1 MRERGAFSEERAVEL
16 GFARE
21 DLGARRK
28 SRSVD
33 GLRVAR
39 NRKPAKWAGNRKSA
53 KWAGGRLARFEY
65 LSNSDGALRKGVEF
79 EPGMTLTDFSSF

>member
-1 MRERGAFSEERAVEL
+1 MWVGSAGGAFSEERTVEL
-16 GFARE
+16 SFAHE

-33 GLRVAR
+33 GLRVVR
-39 NRKPAKWAGNRKSA
+39 NRKPAKWV
-53 KWAGGRLARFEY
+53 GGRPARSEY

-79 EPGMTLTDFSSF
+79 EQGMTLTDFSSF

>member
-39 NRKPAKWAGNRKSA
+39 NQEASKVGGEQEVSKV
-53 KWAGGRLARFEY
+53 GGREA
-65 LSNSDGALRKGVEF
+65 GKV
-79 EPGMTLTDFSSF
+79 